1 MVSANM
7 NSFSDNPVRHP
18 LEMSDAC
25 WIAKCDF
32 AELTWPVQV
41 SGDSFMVSLKK
52 RQLPTPY

>member
-1 MVSANM
+1 M